1 MLVLRSLGLMRDLSP
16 DYLNRFMGYVDTL
29 LFLDTPQTVKATPK
43 KAVPANKSDH

>member
-29 LFLDTPQTVKATPK
+29 LFLEDSGQN
-43 KAVPANKSDH
+43 KAVARKNAPQKK